1 MLDDLE
7 QEHDKTRQILS
18 MAARLD
24 VRVASKLHGRGCPLH
39 PVTCSPFSLLSAGTW
54 KLFRADSARLIQS
67 SDSARLIQSSDS
79 GPAIA
84 SELVMVS
91 FDMHDDVPPPRS
103 KLNGVNWSLC
113 RRF

>member
-7 QEHDKTRQILS
+7 QEHDKTRRILS

-24 VRVASKLHGRGCPLH
+24 VRVATKLRGRGCPLH

-54 KLFRADSARLIQS
+54 RLFRA
-67 SDSARLIQSSDS
+67 DSARLIQSSDS

-113 RRF
+113 RRFRFSVSVSH